1 MSTLYSPCC
10 SQIASTSG
18 AVTSREALLCWWSN
32 SGIGNTKT
40 SLGKRAGREI
50 SSLSMSLMSV
60 LPVRAGRS
68 CCLIASSIDQVAVD
82 IVVRHLRFAR

>member
-1 MSTLYSPCC
+1 M
-10 SQIASTSG
+10 
-18 AVTSREALLCWWSN
+18 
-32 SGIGNTKT
+32 
-40 SLGKRAGREI
+40 